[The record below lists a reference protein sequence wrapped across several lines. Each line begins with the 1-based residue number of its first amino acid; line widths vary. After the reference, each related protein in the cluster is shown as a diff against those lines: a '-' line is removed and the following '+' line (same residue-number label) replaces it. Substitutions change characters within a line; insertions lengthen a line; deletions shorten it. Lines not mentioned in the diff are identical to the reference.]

1 MSQYL
6 VIVESD
12 FRRSNIN
19 YGIRRSSPMSQPD
32 AETLFE
38 RVIRGQEAT
47 LLKPRKAATLVRTSP
62 NQVCRFSTGLTQNES
77 MDRITLA
84 EVID

>member
-19 YGIRRSSPMSQPD
+19 YGIRRSSPMPKPD
-32 AETLFE
+32 AEALFE
-38 RVIRGQEAT
+38 RVIRGEEPS
-47 LLKPRKAATLVRTSP
+47 LLKPRDAATLVRTSP
-62 NQVCRFSTGLTQNES
+62 NQVCRFSTGFTQNES

-84 EVID
+84 EVLA